1 MAQTDLHNIDIE
13 LAGRNYPILVEKE
26 EEIAVLSLV
35 QRLNNEI
42 IDMQSRYG
50 QKLNKQDILAM
61 LLLTYAKKHQDLE
74 QLSQGTAGLSSKID
88 ELYLMLDAA
97 VGSR

>member
-1 MAQTDLHNIDIE
+1 MAQIDLHNIDIE

-26 EEIAVLSLV
+26 EETVVLSLV

-42 IDMQSRYG
+42 VDMQSRYG

-74 QLSQGTAGLSSKID
+74 PLFQETPQLSGKID

-97 VGSR
+97 MNAR